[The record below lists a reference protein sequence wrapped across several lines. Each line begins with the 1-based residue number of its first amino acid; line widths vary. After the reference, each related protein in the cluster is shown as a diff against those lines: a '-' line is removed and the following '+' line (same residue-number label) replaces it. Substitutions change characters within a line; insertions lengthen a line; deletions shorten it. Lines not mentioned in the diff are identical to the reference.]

1 MEYLNCSLGTE
12 KIGFGYNRENE
23 RERTEFEVDWN
34 EYPDSRNGCQFTWN
48 ISTRTPAIRNWWTSM
63 DDRWN
68 HVERNLIDCDKS
80 SIEFSDLYW
89 INNSINIERVA
100 DEN

>member
-1 MEYLNCSLGTE
+1 MEYLSCLPINQTELG
-12 KIGFGYNRENE
+12 IGNSE

-48 ISTRTPAIRNWWTSM
+48 ISTRAPAIRSWWTSM

-80 SIEFSDLYW
+80 SIESSDLYW

>member
-1 MEYLNCSLGTE
+1 
-12 KIGFGYNRENE
+12 
-23 RERTEFEVDWN
+23 
-34 EYPDSRNGCQFTWN
+34 
-48 ISTRTPAIRNWWTSM
+48 M

-80 SIEFSDLYW
+80 SIESSDLYW

>member
-1 MEYLNCSLGTE
+1 VEYLNCSLGTE

-48 ISTRTPAIRNWWTSM
+48 ISTRTPAIRCGWTSM

-80 SIEFSDLYW
+80 SIESSDLYW